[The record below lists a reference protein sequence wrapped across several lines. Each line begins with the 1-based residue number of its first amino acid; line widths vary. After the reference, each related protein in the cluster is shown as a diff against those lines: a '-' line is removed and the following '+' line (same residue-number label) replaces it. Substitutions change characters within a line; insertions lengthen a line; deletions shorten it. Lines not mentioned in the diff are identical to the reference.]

1 MPDSMVDCVDHYEG
15 TCCIQAPKILAPPHT
30 KTLLRLFET
39 RRKPMDIIL
48 NLFFLKLV
56 QIEKEHSGL
65 RNSNRARRI
74 LEALE
79 LPGNEDIKQTI
90 LADPR
95 SESHRDTI
103 EYAPGIL
110 CRLNMMANY
119 SKNPPAFGGE
129 EAKAAYH
136 ESPKGNPKHDPT
148 KRALRVWR
156 EKNGENAA
164 AKAWHAHRKENGSSD

>member
-1 MPDSMVDCVDHYEG
+1 MPNSMESYTGRYEG
-15 TCCIQAPKILAPPHT
+15 TCCIQTPKILAPPHT
-30 KTLLRLFET
+30 KTLLRLFGT
-39 RRKPMDIIL
+39 RQKPIDIIL
-48 NLFFLKLV
+48 NLFFLKLE
-56 QIEKEHSGL
+56 QIEKEHNDL

-129 EAKAAYH
+129 EAKAAYRD
-136 ESPKGNPKHDPT
+136 SPKGNPKYDPT

-156 EKNGENAA
+156 EENGENVA
-164 AKAWHAHRKENGSSD
+164 AKAWHAR